1 MKGLTPEEQAL
12 LKRLDRLARLLDEH
26 FIIPG
31 TRWRMGLDGLIGLIP
46 GIGDAVTGGM
56 ALYILLQARRLHLPR
71 HVQARML
78 ANIGIDALVGS
89 VPVLG
94 DVFDI
99 AFKANRR
106 NLDLLRRHL
115 ARRTR

>member
-1 MKGLTPEEQAL
+1 MKGLTPEELAL
-12 LKRLDRLARLLDEH
+12 LKRLDRLARLLDER
-26 FIIPG
+26 FVIPG
-31 TRWRMGLDGLIGLIP
+31 TGWRMGLDDVIGLIP
-46 GIGDAVTGGM
+46 GIGDVVTGGM
-56 ALYILLQARRLHLPR
+56 ALYILLQARRLRLPR
-71 HVQARML
+71 HLQARML

-115 ARRTR
+115 ARRAR